1 MKTVLVVEDE
11 DNLRFLYQKELREE
25 GYAVLTASSAE
36 EAIKELNESN
46 VDLVILDLKLKGM
59 TGLEAL
65 EEMLL
70 KKRDLKVVI
79 NTAYSSY
86 KDDFSSWL
94 ADAYLVKTSDLQ
106 ELKDTVK
113 TLLQEEKPH

>member
-1 MKTVLVVEDE
+1 MKTLLVVEDE
-11 DNLRFLYQKELREE
+11 DKLRLLYKKELSEE
-25 GYAVLTASSAE
+25 GYNVLTVASGE
-36 EAIKELNESN
+36 EALEKMHQHP
-46 VDLVILDLKLKGM
+46 VDLVILDIKLGGM
-59 TGLEAL
+59 SGLEAL
-65 EEMLL
+65 EEMLI

-94 ADAYLVKTSDLQ
+94 ADAYLVKSSDLD

-113 TLLQEEKPH
+113 RLLEEKKH